1 MPDRISD
8 DILHSIP
15 TRMFLFVIPKYFFR
29 FLRSRPR
36 WDRRFSMA
44 EEQMLQ
50 AKSEASSLR
59 TQLQAVGP
67 GPPRVVLDGETN
79 GGSPIL
85 RSWDSETRWWWDHY
99 EMIMRWL
106 RWSITVWFLFLPR
119 WDDYDDSCCCF
130 SVSYVSEHMSAEFF
144 PSYVATSCQEKPG
157 FVFDWI
163 RMNMYHSSK
172 TSKKLY
178 SPRPSRRRA
187 TFSHVDLSQGP

>member
-106 RWSITVWFLFLPR
+106 RWRITVWFLFLPR
-119 WDDYDDSCCCF
+119 WDDYDDSCCASQFPMFLSICPLSF
-130 SVSYVSEHMSAEFF
+130 SLRTSPLLVKKSPVLYLIGSE
-144 PSYVATSCQEKPG
+144 
-157 FVFDWI
+157 WI
-163 RMNMYHSSK
+163 CIIPQKRPRTLQPK
-172 TSKKLY
+172 TF
-178 SPRPSRRRA
+178 
-187 TFSHVDLSQGP
+187 T